1 MIDDYL
7 TPGAYK
13 VTKGPVTLYIG
24 LSSGS
29 LTLTG
34 TWPANGSRLAIVASA
49 ITGHTNCGSE
59 LVPGTVT
66 INGTAIS
73 FKQAGRKTS
82 TATLTALP
90 TIVTA
95 NLDCNL
101 VITVLDSGL
110 SPIQTET
117 STAINT
123 RIEPH
128 QSGYIDASGT
138 WTTIN
143 DTQIFSD
150 TSLVVND
157 VVRKNTRDY
166 TIKQV
171 DDNPDLGG
179 EVAYYTY
186 LA

>member
-1 MIDDYL
+1 MIGDYL
-7 TPGAYK
+7 TAGAYK
-13 VTKGPVTLYIG
+13 VTKGPVTLYSG

-34 TWPANGSRLAIVASA
+34 TWPANGSKLAIVASA
-49 ITGHTNCGSE
+49 ITGHVDC
-59 LVPGTVT
+59 VGTVT
-66 INGTAIS
+66 INGSEVIT
-73 FKQAGRKTS
+73 FTQAGRKTS
-82 TATLTALP
+82 TVSLTSKP
-90 TIVTA
+90 TIVTT

-110 SPIQTET
+110 APIQSET
-117 STAINT
+117 QTAINT

-128 QSGYIDASGT
+128 QSGHVDASGT

-171 DDNPDLGG
+171 DENLDLGG
-179 EVAYYTY
+179 EVAYYTC

>member
-1 MIDDYL
+1 MIGDYL
-7 TPGAYK
+7 TAGAYK
-13 VTKGPVTLYIG
+13 VTKGPVTLYSG
-24 LSSGS
+24 LSSGA

-49 ITGHTNCGSE
+49 VTGHTDCAGR
-59 LVPGTVT
+59 VA
-66 INGTAIS
+66 INGTENID
-73 FKQAGRKTS
+73 FLVAGRKTS
-82 TATLTALP
+82 AASLPALP
-90 TIVTA
+90 TIVTT

-110 SPIQTET
+110 APIQAET

-128 QSGYIDASGT
+128 QSGHVDASGA
-138 WTTIN
+138 WTTVN

-150 TSLVVND
+150 TMLNVGD
-157 VVRKNTRDY
+157 VVRKSSRNY

-171 DDNPDLGG
+171 DENLDLGG

>member
-1 MIDDYL
+1 MIDLYL
-7 TPGAYK
+7 TSGAYK
-13 VTKGPVTLYIG
+13 VTKGPVTLYSG
-24 LSSGS
+24 LSSGA

-34 TWPANGSRLAIVASA
+34 TWPVNGSRLAIVASA
-49 ITGHTNCGSE
+49 VTGHADCSGTVVINGSE
-59 LVPGTVT
+59 T
-66 INGTAIS
+66 IT
-73 FKQAGRKTS
+73 FTQAGRKTS
-82 TATLTALP
+82 AVSLVALP
-90 TIVTA
+90 MIVTT

-110 SPIQTET
+110 APTQVET
-117 STAINT
+117 QTAINT

-128 QSGYIDASGT
+128 QSGHSDASGA
-138 WTTIN
+138 WTTVN

-150 TSLVVND
+150 TMLNVGD
-157 VVRKNTRDY
+157 VVRKSSRNY

-171 DDNPDLGG
+171 DENLDLGG